1 MRVVAPTF
9 APTRLSMPGSI
20 PGMKVE
26 GAYTFPGPPQQVWDL
41 LLSPDSL
48 RACIPG
54 VESLTETSP
63 DHWDAVMKVGV
74 AAIKGTYKGKVA
86 IVDKQAPDNYTL
98 QVEGSGGPGFVK
110 GSAKIFLEPD
120 GDNTRVRVEGD
131 GQVGGMLA
139 GVGQRML
146 PGVAKMLMN
155 QFFECLIG
163 KLTAVAA

>member
-1 MRVVAPTF
+1 MTG
-9 APTRLSMPGSI
+9 TI
-20 PGMKVE
+20 THMKVE
-26 GAYTFPGPPQQVWDL
+26 GTYTFPGQPQQVWDL
-41 LLSPDSL
+41 LLDPESL
-48 RACIPG
+48 RTCIPG

-74 AAIKGTYKGKVA
+74 AAIRGTYKGKVA
-86 IVDKQAPDNYTL
+86 IVDKEAPTSYTL

-110 GSAKIFLEPD
+110 GEARVTLEPGED
-120 GDNTRVRVEGD
+120 GTLVKVDGD

-155 QFFECLIG
+155 QFFECLMG
-163 KLTAVAA
+163 KANTQAA

>member
-1 MRVVAPTF
+1 
-9 APTRLSMPGSI
+9 
-20 PGMKVE
+20 MKVE
-26 GAYTFPGPPQQVWDL
+26 GVYTFPGPAQQVWDL
-41 LLSPDSL
+41 LLSADSL

-54 VESLTETSP
+54 VESLTETGP
-63 DHWDAVMKVGV
+63 DHWDAVMRVGV

-86 IVDKQAPDNYTL
+86 IVDKQPPTAYTL
-98 QVEGSGGPGFVK
+98 EVEGSGGPGFVK
-110 GSAKIFLEPD
+110 GIAKISLEPD
-120 GDNTRVRVEGD
+120 GNGTLVKVEGD

-163 KLTAVAA
+163 KLTSLAA

>member
-1 MRVVAPTF
+1 
-9 APTRLSMPGSI
+9 MPGTI
-20 PGMKVE
+20 LGMKVE
-26 GAYTFPGPPQQVWDL
+26 GAYTFPGPPQQVWEL
-41 LLSPDSL
+41 LLDPESL
-48 RACIPG
+48 RLCIPG
-54 VESLTETSP
+54 VESLTETSA

-86 IVDKQAPDNYTL
+86 IVEKEPPNNYTL

-110 GSAKIFLEPD
+110 GTAKITLEAGD
-120 GDNTRVRVEGD
+120 GGTHVKVDGD

-155 QFFECLIG
+155 QFFECLVG
-163 KLTAVAA
+163 KAGSLAA

>member
-1 MRVVAPTF
+1 MTDI
-9 APTRLSMPGSI
+9 APTRPSMPGTIS
-20 PGMKVE
+20 GMKVE
-26 GAYTFPGPPQQVWDL
+26 GVYTFPGPPQQVWELMLD
-41 LLSPDSL
+41 PASL
-48 RACIPG
+48 RDCIPG

-63 DHWDAVMKVGV
+63 DHYDAVMKVGV

-86 IVDKQAPDNYTL
+86 IVDKQPLSNYTL

-110 GSAKIFLEPD
+110 GSAKIALEQS
-120 GDNTRVRVEGD
+120 GDATNVKVDGD

-155 QFFECLIG
+155 QFFECLIA
-163 KLTAVAA
+163 KCRALVA

>member
-1 MRVVAPTF
+1 
-9 APTRLSMPGSI
+9 
-20 PGMKVE
+20 MKVE
-26 GAYTFPGPPQQVWDL
+26 GVYTFPGPPQQVWDL

-54 VESLTETSP
+54 VESLTETTP
-63 DHWDAVMKVGV
+63 EHFDAVMKVGV

-86 IVDKQAPDNYTL
+86 IIDKDPPRAYTL

-110 GSAKIFLEPD
+110 GVARISLEAEGD
-120 GDNTRVRVEGD
+120 GTRVKVEGD

-163 KLTAVAA
+163 KLTSLAA